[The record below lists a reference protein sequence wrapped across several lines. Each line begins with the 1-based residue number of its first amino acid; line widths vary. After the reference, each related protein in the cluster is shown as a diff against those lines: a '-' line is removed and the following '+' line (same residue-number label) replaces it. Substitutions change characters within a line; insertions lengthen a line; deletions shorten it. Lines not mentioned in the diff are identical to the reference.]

1 MLTSHQLFEAAV
13 SSENKGHGLW
23 FLDSDHSTAG
33 THLSEWHASDLTAT
47 EKKNCAINVNERTN
61 TRV

>member
-1 MLTSHQLFEAAV
+1 MMLTSHQLFEAAA

-33 THLSEWHASDLTAT
+33 KHLSDLHASDLTAT
-47 EKKNCAINVNERTN
+47 KKNLCNKRQ
-61 TRV
+61 